1 MQSQIDLSTF
11 AGGAV
16 AERFNIE
23 LQRVIENI
31 ADPNTDPK
39 KARTLILKL
48 TIKADENRDVASV
61 DIETK
66 AGLVP
71 AKPVVTK
78 IVIDQDSDG
87 NVVAA
92 ELKSGIKDQMMI
104 DDDGDVADHTGR
116 KIVQFKP

>member
-39 KARTLILKL
+39 KARTLTLKL